1 MDEGSNET
9 IINID
14 RPQRIDLPSAEH
26 ETRIAIRYID
36 WSRIKR
42 KVKDM
47 QDPTPRLHLIYSS
60 LFGFSGSSTLSCII
74 ISQSEGLLP
83 WVLPLFICISVFSFI
98 SGGAIYLLDRKNRE
112 ERISEMDECIQDM
125 NEVESTFPSRL

>member
-26 ETRIAIRYID
+26 EARIAIRHID

-42 KVKDM
+42 KVNNM
-47 QDPTPRLHLIYSS
+47 QDPTPRLHLFYSS
-60 LFGFSGSSTLSCII
+60 LFGFSGSSALSSII

-83 WVLPLFICISVFSFI
+83 WVLPLFQCISFFSFI